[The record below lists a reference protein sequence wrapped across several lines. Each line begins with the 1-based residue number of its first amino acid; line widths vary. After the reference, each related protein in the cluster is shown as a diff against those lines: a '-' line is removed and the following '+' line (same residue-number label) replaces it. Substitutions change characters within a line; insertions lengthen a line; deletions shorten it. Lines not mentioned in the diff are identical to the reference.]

1 MKGCK
6 LLIFCG
12 LMLMSVVS
20 QAQTTEDLFS
30 YNSDNSVSA
39 NSKFVTEFD
48 WPSFMQNKTFHTYS
62 TSSVALMD
70 SEFLYDLK
78 LEEVK
83 GLTGKFCKINIM
95 HRGSN
100 ILTINDIGGWDDIFP
115 NYSANFKQVRLS
127 KDAMALVFVG
137 YNDASVQPGF
147 LTIVVLNK
155 GRATL
160 VYNDYMYIRD
170 LYETSGDLG
179 DHYSMNSFKINLLK
193 QCPSNS
199 SDDTRKPD
207 MVIEK
212 VEDKLV
218 VKR

>member
-1 MKGCK
+1 MKASK

-30 YNSDNSVSA
+30 YNSDNSVSV

-48 WPSFMQNKTFHTYS
+48 WPSFMENKTFHTYS

-70 SEFLYDLK
+70 SEFVYDVK
-78 LEEVK
+78 LEGVK
-83 GLTGKFCKINIM
+83 NFTGKFGKISIM

-115 NYSANFKQVRLS
+115 DYSANFKQVRLS

-160 VYNDYMYIRD
+160 VFNDYMYIRD

-179 DHYSMNSFKINLLK
+179 DHYSMNSFKINLLN
-193 QCPSNS
+193 QCPSES

-212 VEDKLV
+212 VGDKLV
-218 VKR
+218 VKQ